1 MGYTWSMDTNT
12 TDEQEVVAEVVDDTE
27 AAVEEQAEDLLPV
40 AVHQSTPPPEL
51 ATIPGQDEFRAIAQ
65 MAMILAQANLVPKPL
80 MRKPHD
86 VFLVLLTGRDLGIPL
101 TTALRQAYVIDGK
114 VTVAPALRL
123 AKVRQ
128 MGLGRVV
135 PHPESDLNH
144 YGAVAVDVNNV
155 ALGPPIW
162 FGWEDAQI
170 AGLVDEDCHV
180 REDGR
185 SVEHNDVFVSK
196 GKIEKCGCKDNW
208 KRYPQRM
215 LWWRAAGYCA
225 DDYFPEAG
233 LGIYSPDELG
243 AVTDAEG
250 RPIDV
255 THVEMPPGWE
265 PPTPKEDPIVDEET
279 VARLQRA
286 IGTFTD
292 DEKLK
297 LKAMWTEREFPP
309 LARLP
314 QKFVSVVEAMIVAV
328 TRNGVKSESG
338 QAEPAAEADSGPV
351 EPDAASDTANAAS
364 DDADEAWVSE
374 AKGGDDD
381 GEGYQ

>member
-1 MGYTWSMDTNT
+1 L
-12 TDEQEVVAEVVDDTE
+12 Q
-27 AAVEEQAEDLLPV
+27 
-40 AVHQSTPPPEL
+40 
-51 ATIPGQDEFRAIAQ
+51 
-65 MAMILAQANLVPKPL
+65 
-80 MRKPHD
+80 RKPHD
-86 VFLVLLTGRDLGIPL
+86 VFMVLLTGRDLGIPL

-135 PHPESDLNH
+135 PHPDSNLAN
-144 YGAVAVDVNNV
+144 YGAMALDVNGTP
-155 ALGPPIW
+155 LGPPVW

-180 REDGR
+180 APSGR
-185 SVEHNDVFVSK
+185 TIDHRDRAANPADRKDK
-196 GKIEKCGCKDNW
+196 GEKCKCKDNW

-265 PPTPKEDPIVDEET
+265 RPGPKEEPIVDEET

-292 DEKLK
+292 DEKTR
-297 LKAMWTEREFPP
+297 LKAMWVERDLPP
-309 LARLP
+309 LAKLP
-314 QKFVSVVEAMIVAV
+314 MKSVVVVEAMITAV
-328 TRNGVKSESG
+328 TRNGGES
-338 QAEPAAEADSGPV
+338 AAGRDT
-351 EPDAASDTANAAS
+351 DAAVGSAPDS
-364 DDADEAWVSE
+364 DDADAAWVAKAE
-374 AKGGDDD
+374 AKDHEADKDGDDD
-381 GEGYQ
+381 GEGYH